1 MDTIVV
7 IKGNIYHKIAITLI
21 IVVYNDGLQW
31 LFCFLKDY
39 IGLLSSGYS
48 DYYGYGG

>member
-1 MDTIVV
+1 
-7 IKGNIYHKIAITLI
+7 
-21 IVVYNDGLQW
+21 